1 MLKTKVN
8 GSYTVEVAFLMP
20 IVLFVIIGLLYL
32 GFYLHDKSRVQSI
45 MNDAL
50 TNSRSLIQYEAGMNT
65 GSIDYVAYRDRDIW
79 YPYFND
85 FKEKEASII
94 AYVTNQFEKG
104 LFLTKLEDAEVTID
118 TFNITIN
125 ASIRMEFP
133 FVEIQKLLVN
143 GSQENTVFY
152 TNNTRSS
159 AEFIRT
165 YNTFLG
171 VAEKTELVQELL
183 NHNLIKSNEIN
194 TTELSR

>member
-1 MLKTKVN
+1 
-8 GSYTVEVAFLMP
+8 
-20 IVLFVIIGLLYL
+20 
-32 GFYLHDKSRVQSI
+32 

-143 GSQENTVFY
+143 GSQEDTVFY

-171 VAEKTELVQELL
+171 VAEKTELVQELI
-183 NHNLIKSNEIN
+183 NHNLMKSNEIN
-194 TTELSR
+194 ITE

>member
-1 MLKTKVN
+1 MLKIKVN
-8 GSYTVEVAFLMP
+8 GSYTVEAAFLMP
-20 IVLFVIIGLLYL
+20 IVLFVIIGVLYL
-32 GFYLHDKSRVQSI
+32 GFYLHDKARVHSI

-143 GSQENTVFY
+143 GSQEDTVFY

-194 TTELSR
+194 TTE